1 VVGRVEKMSKSKRN
15 TVDPQMIIDTYGAD
29 AARLFIL
36 SDSPPERDMEWTEA
50 GIEGA
55 WRYLQ
60 RLWRLVTEHAV
71 PLPPPGTPA
80 PAALSDAATALRR
93 SVHKALH
100 GVSEDLERFHFN
112 KAVARIRELSNE
124 VAAYAGADAGEAW
137 ALREAFEALTLMI
150 GPIAPHL
157 GEALWRHLGH
167 ETLLSEAAWPK
178 ADPALVAEDTVT
190 IAVQVNGKLRATLTL
205 PRDSA
210 AAVVERA
217 ALAEDGVQRSLD
229 GRAPKK
235 VIVVPNRIVNIVG

>member
-1 VVGRVEKMSKSKRN
+1 
-15 TVDPQMIIDTYGAD
+15 
-29 AARLFIL
+29 
-36 SDSPPERDMEWTEA
+36 
-50 GIEGA
+50 
-55 WRYLQ
+55 
-60 RLWRLVTEHAV
+60 VTEHAV

-80 PAALSDAATALRR
+80 PAALSEGATALRR
-93 SVHKALH
+93 AVHKALH

-124 VAAYAGADAGEAW
+124 TASFAGADPGDAW
-137 ALREAFEALTLMI
+137 ALREAFETLTLMI

-190 IAVQVNGKLRATLTL
+190 IAVQVNGKLRATLSL

-217 ALAEDGVQRSLD
+217 ALAEDGVQRTLD